1 MRSAHTALGK
11 RCDHGEGVTTDLISG
26 STRLAFREYFV
37 GTTLSIIDDAFRAA
51 WLSCDINYDPPI
63 GGQRR
68 TLVEQYY
75 HSLDFTKWDD
85 VRKLAMVYEQVL
97 DDLEVRTEGGDDN
110 AKRDF
115 DKLLRSILRDRF
127 EWHESR
133 LLPPSDLITI
143 ANLHA
148 AVAGLDA
155 PEINRQLGRLRESV
169 NNDPAL
175 AVGTTKEML
184 ETTCKTILNES
195 DIEVDPNWDV
205 GELLKQTRKALKLM
219 PDDIPAS
226 AKGAETIKRL
236 ISNLGQ
242 V

>member
-110 AKRDF
+110 AKRQF
-115 DKLLRSILRDRF
+115 
-127 EWHESR
+127 
-133 LLPPSDLITI
+133 
-143 ANLHA
+143 
-148 AVAGLDA
+148 
-155 PEINRQLGRLRESV
+155 RQ
-169 NNDPAL
+169 A
-175 AVGTTKEML
+175 TTL
-184 ETTCKTILNES
+184 YTA
-195 DIEVDPNWDV
+195 
-205 GELLKQTRKALKLM
+205 R
-219 PDDIPAS
+219 
-226 AKGAETIKRL
+226 
-236 ISNLGQ
+236 Q